1 MFDKDFH
8 LNRNQSLFGGKKN
21 CVNFF
26 SSVVVTD
33 AVVVV
38 IVVVNVV
45 VVNVVV
51 VVVVVGNVV
60 NVVNV
65 DVDTGGTGA
74 ARSHVFADLHLKQT
88 LKKASGS
95 EWISN
100 EELFY
105 S

>member
-1 MFDKDFH
+1 MFYKDFH

-33 AVVVV
+33 AVVG
-38 IVVVNVV
+38 VVNVD
-45 VVNVVV
+45 V

-74 ARSHVFADLHLKQT
+74 ARPHVFADLHLKQT

>member
-1 MFDKDFH
+1 M
-8 LNRNQSLFGGKKN
+8 GAKKN

-38 IVVVNVV
+38 FNVD

-65 DVDTGGTGA
+65 DVDAGA

>member
-1 MFDKDFH
+1 M
-8 LNRNQSLFGGKKN
+8 
-21 CVNFF
+21 NFF

-33 AVVVV
+33 AV
-38 IVVVNVV
+38 VV

-65 DVDTGGTGA
+65 VVDAGGTGA
-74 ARSHVFADLHLKQT
+74 ARSHVFADLHMKQT